1 MDDAQDHFIELL
13 AQLIA
18 RANRMLADGRSV
30 PPLGLML
37 MRDGSVEVSIA
48 ADAGEDQL
56 PELLD
61 GLQASLSDRAMH
73 EDAVASCIA
82 YADGDGERIIA
93 LLENR
98 EHWCATALLPVA
110 DDPPAVDGE
119 AITIEDGGLHVF
131 PASH

>member
-30 PPLGLML
+30 PPLGLLL
-37 MRDGSVEVSIA
+37 MRDGSVEVSVA

-56 PELLD
+56 PDLLD
-61 GLQASLSDRAMH
+61 GLQASLSGKAMH
-73 EDAVASCIA
+73 EDTIASCIA
-82 YADGDGERIIA
+82 YADEGGERIIA

-98 EHWCATALLPVA
+98 EHWCATALLPVGG
-110 DDPPAVDGE
+110 DPPSVDGE
-119 AITIEDGGLHVF
+119 AITIEDGELHIF

>member
-61 GLQASLSDRAMH
+61 GL
-73 EDAVASCIA
+73 
-82 YADGDGERIIA
+82 
-93 LLENR
+93 
-98 EHWCATALLPVA
+98 
-110 DDPPAVDGE
+110 
-119 AITIEDGGLHVF
+119 
-131 PASH
+131 